1 MEFIKEFKMSD
12 QNKTREQLL
21 EEIKTLKE
29 KYRILRKK
37 EEENIKTGLRNKAM
51 LTALPDMFFHL
62 DKNGIFLDY
71 HVHKEDLLYVRSEDF
86 LYKKITDVMPLDI
99 AQKTI
104 EITKEVLESG
114 KILSFEYDL
123 QLGNEMKSYE
133 ARFSTFDKNSVI
145 VLTRD
150 ITEKKALHKSHLKF
164 LEKFKSLTE
173 NLNVGVYRTTAVHKG
188 RFIEANPA
196 LIKMFGFNNKEELFS
211 INVADL
217 YLHHEDR
224 EELKRIMLEKGF
236 VRNKELNLR
245 KKDGT
250 MIIASISTVAVK
262 DEKGILKYYD
272 GIIEEITERKRAEQD
287 LRESEEKFRI
297 LAENIPAVIYLSL
310 NDEQKTLVYL
320 NDEIE
325 NLTGY
330 TKEDFL
336 KKRINFSDLYYQNDE
351 ANIILTKENSLQNK
365 KSFYLIYRII
375 DKDGKMRWVE
385 EYGMGVLREKK
396 VILLEGFMIDISARK
411 QAEEQVKKDLKE
423 KVVLLQE
430 IHHRVKNN
438 MQVVSSLL
446 RMQSKYFRDEFDKKL
461 ILDSRNRVNS
471 MALIHES
478 LYQSKDLS
486 QIDFE
491 YYIKTLCGHLI
502 STFGVKAE
510 RIKFKQNINKIFL
523 DINKAIPCGLI
534 INELISNS
542 IKYAFPDDKAGEISI
557 HMELK
562 NNEYTLTVFDNGEGL
577 PDDIDFQNPESLGLQ
592 LISALTKQL
601 HGKID
606 LNRRNGTYYIIK
618 FEKEFKR

>member
-1 MEFIKEFKMSD
+1 MSD